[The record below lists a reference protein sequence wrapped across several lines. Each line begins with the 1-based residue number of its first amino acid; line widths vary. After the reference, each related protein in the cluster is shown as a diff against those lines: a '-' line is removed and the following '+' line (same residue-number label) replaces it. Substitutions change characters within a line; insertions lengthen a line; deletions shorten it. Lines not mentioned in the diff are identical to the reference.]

1 MSNNILNKRTF
12 KALMAYLNPI
22 GSIGGNVDMWG
33 NEIEYFPTV
42 WASNETFRFKL
53 IEVFQKFLY
62 ELITKFG
69 NELYEGTDGKDSVY
83 WVDTT
88 INPKTREI
96 ILTPKYY
103 TYGEIKDKR
112 HFGWRELTNSHQ
124 LSEFMED
131 METNELIIDYDGHE
145 SGFDEVLTYKDKNNK
160 EHQVSYFRYSIFE
173 MISEILEND
182 NWNGEGGGHGTM
194 KLYDDNSGYLYHT
207 WIEKKATSG
216 EPIILKEEDFD

>member
-22 GSIGGNVDMWG
+22 GSIGGNVDMWVNG
-33 NEIEYFPTV
+33 VEFFPTV
-42 WASNETFRFKL
+42 WTSDETFRFKL
-53 IEVFQKFLY
+53 IDIFQKFLRT
-62 ELITKFG
+62 LILKFA
-69 NELYEGTDGKDSVY
+69 NELFERTDGKDSVY

-103 TYGEIKDKR
+103 TYNEIKDKR
-112 HFGWRELTNSHQ
+112 HFGWKELTNSHQ

-145 SGFDEVLTYKDKNNK
+145 DGFNQVLTYKDKIDR
-160 EHQVSYFRYSIFE
+160 EDQVSYFTYNIWD
-173 MISEILEND
+173 MISEILEDD

-207 WIEKKATSG
+207 WIEKKVTSG

>member
-22 GSIGGNVDMWG
+22 GSIGGNVDMWVNG
-33 NEIEYFPTV
+33 VEYFPKV
-42 WASNETFRFKL
+42 WTSNETFRFKL
-53 IEVFQKFLY
+53 IEIFQKFLRT
-62 ELITKFG
+62 LILKFA
-69 NELYEGTDGKDSVY
+69 NELFERTDGKDSVY

-88 INPKTREI
+88 INPNTREI

-103 TYGEIKDKR
+103 TYSEIKDKR
-112 HFGWRELTNSHQ
+112 HFGWRELMESHS

-131 METNELIIDYDGHE
+131 METNELVIDYDGHE
-145 SGFDEVLTYKDKNNK
+145 NGFNEVLTYMDKNNK
-160 EHQVSYFRYSIFE
+160 ERQVSFFNNTIFD
-173 MISEILEND
+173 MISEILENY
-182 NWNGEGGGHGTM
+182 NWNDEGGGHGTM

-207 WIEKKATSG
+207 WVEKKVTSG

>member
-22 GSIGGNVDMWG
+22 GSIGGNVDMWVNG
-33 NEIEYFPTV
+33 VEFFPTV
-42 WASNETFRFKL
+42 WTSNETFRFKL
-53 IEVFQKFLY
+53 IDIFQKFLRT
-62 ELITKFG
+62 LILKFA
-69 NELYEGTDGKDSVY
+69 NELFERTDGKDSVY

-88 INPKTREI
+88 INPNTREI

-103 TYGEIKDKR
+103 TYSEIKDKR
-112 HFGWRELTNSHQ
+112 HFGWKELTNSHQ

-145 SGFDEVLTYKDKNNK
+145 DGFNQVLTYKDKIDR
-160 EHQVSYFRYSIFE
+160 EDQVSYFRYAIFE
-173 MISEILEND
+173 MISEILEDD

-207 WIEKKATSG
+207 WIEKKVTSG